1 LKKKQ
6 YYKPMLSLFLAS
18 SLAVVF
24 HEQNDIYLEVIG
36 NENTASRQVF
46 FAPHEDEH
54 VSNEYLAEKIIQEK
68 GRFLILRQAG
78 QREISLTI
86 NNQKILVD
94 PNRIFTFKGIK
105 DSIKKLNPEL
115 PRSSDD
121 FQQAVKRSQALGKF
135 IIAKMGG
142 LNKQNIW
149 LAVHNN
155 TQGYKGDGKGGIGDV
170 SMIRYRHKLN
180 TGAKY
185 LINLTSLIG
194 DEDDLFFVTNK
205 QDFLQMQFKGFNAVL
220 QDPIVTSDI
229 EEDDGSL
236 SVYAHMNGI
245 RYINIEAEREYQG
258 KGENHLPMQIKM
270 LNYTFSLHH

>member
-1 LKKKQ
+1 
-6 YYKPMLSLFLAS
+6 MLSLFFAS
-18 SLAVVF
+18 SLAITF
-24 HEQNDIYLEVIG
+24 HEQSDIYLEVIG
-36 NENTASRQVF
+36 NDNTDSRQVF

-54 VSNEYLAEKIIQEK
+54 VANHYLAEKITQEK

-78 QREISLTI
+78 QRDIALDI

-94 PNRIFTFKGIK
+94 PNRIFTLKGIK

-115 PRSSDD
+115 TIPSND
-121 FQQAVKRSQALGKF
+121 FKQAVDRSYSLGKF
-135 IIAKMGG
+135 IITKMGG
-142 LNKQNIW
+142 LNTNNTW

-170 SMIRYRHKLN
+170 SMVRYQHKLN

-185 LINLTSLIG
+185 LSHLTPLTG
-194 DEDDLFFVTNK
+194 DEDDLFFVTQK
-205 QDFLQMQFKGFNAVL
+205 EDFLNMQSHGFNAVL
-220 QDPIVTSDI
+220 QNPIVTTDI
-229 EEDDGSL
+229 DEDDGSL
-236 SVYAHMNGI
+236 SVYAQMNGI

-270 LNYTFSLHH
+270 LNYTLSLH

>member
-1 LKKKQ
+1 
-6 YYKPMLSLFLAS
+6 MLSVFFAS
-18 SLAVVF
+18 SLAVIF
-24 HEQNDIYLEVIG
+24 HEQNDIYLEVIS
-36 NENTASRQVF
+36 NENTASRLVF

-54 VSNEYLAEKIIQEK
+54 VANEYLAEKIIQEK

-115 PRSSDD
+115 PISSND
-121 FQQAVKRSQALGKF
+121 FQQAVKRSQALGQF

-142 LNKQNIW
+142 LNKQNTW

-155 TQGYKGDGKGGIGDV
+155 TQGYKDDGKDGIGDV

-185 LINLTSLIG
+185 LINLTPLIG

-205 QDFLQMQFKGFNAVL
+205 HDFLQMQSKGFNAVL

-236 SVYAHMNGI
+236 SVYAQMNGI
-245 RYINIEAEREYQG
+245 RYINIEVEREYQG